1 MNTVLIVDDSKNI
14 RSTLATTFRLENFR
28 VEQAE
33 DGEQALAA
41 VERGGIDLLLMDL
54 QMPGLDGMDVLREL
68 RVRGHVQ
75 PVIFLSAH
83 GTIDRAVEAVR
94 LGAFDFLEKPPHAER
109 ILLTAR
115 NALRQAALEEENSE
129 LRGADDA
136 QFEMIGS
143 APPME
148 QLYEQIKLTAPT
160 EARVLILGENGSGKE
175 LIAREI
181 HRRSRRAEGP
191 FVCLNCAAVPRD
203 LFESELFGHE
213 KGAFTGSTA
222 RRRGKFV
229 RAHNGTLFLD
239 EVAELPRSLQSKLL
253 RVLETGEVEPLGA
266 DRETMV
272 DVRVLAA
279 TNRDLEQA
287 VAQGEF
293 RQDLYYRLQVVTLQA
308 PPLRDRKSDIPALVE
323 RFLSRAC
330 EENHLNKAI
339 DEEAVQRLA
348 RFDYPGNVREL
359 RNLVERLV
367 ILTPGPR
374 IDAAAVERALPSSAS
389 SASRGRPT
397 LQGSLKETMAEM
409 ERTVLLEVLERQRW
423 RMTSAATEL
432 GLERSHLY
440 KKLKALGIERPD

>member
-14 RSTLATTFRLENFR
+14 RSTLATTFRLERFG

-33 DGEQALAA
+33 NGEQALAA
-41 VERGGIDLLLMDL
+41 VERGGIDLVLMDL
-54 QMPGLDGMDVLREL
+54 QMPGLDGIEVLRLL
-68 RVRGHVQ
+68 REKGHLQ

-115 NALRQAALEEENSE
+115 NALRQAELQQENRE
-129 LRGADDA
+129 LRDAADA
-136 QFEMIGS
+136 RFEMVGS
-143 APPME
+143 SSAMRELAQQIRLAAPS
-148 QLYEQIKLTAPT
+148 

-181 HRRSRRAEGP
+181 HRSSRRAGGP
-191 FVCLNCAAVPRD
+191 FVCVNCAAVPRD

-229 RAHNGTLFLD
+229 RAHGGTLFLD
-239 EVAELPRSLQSKLL
+239 EVAELPLPMQSKLL
-253 RVLETGEVEPLGA
+253 RVLESGEVEPLGA
-266 DRETMV
+266 ERETRV

-279 TNRDLEQA
+279 TNREIEQA
-287 VAQGEF
+287 VATGEF
-293 RQDLYYRLQVVTLQA
+293 RQDLYYRLQVVTLVA
-308 PPLRDRKSDIPALVE
+308 PPLRQRKSDIPALVE
-323 RFLSRAC
+323 RFLAQAC
-330 EENHLNKAI
+330 EENHLSKSL
-339 DEEAVQRLA
+339 DEEAVQRLS
-348 RFDYPGNVREL
+348 RHDYPGNVREL

-374 IDAAAVERALPSSAS
+374 IDAAAVERALPAL
-389 SASRGRPT
+389 RPGAGEAPE
-397 LQGSLKETMAEM
+397 LRGSLRETMAEL
-409 ERTVLLEVLERQRW
+409 ERQVLRKVLERHRW
-423 RMTSAATEL
+423 RMTAAAAEL